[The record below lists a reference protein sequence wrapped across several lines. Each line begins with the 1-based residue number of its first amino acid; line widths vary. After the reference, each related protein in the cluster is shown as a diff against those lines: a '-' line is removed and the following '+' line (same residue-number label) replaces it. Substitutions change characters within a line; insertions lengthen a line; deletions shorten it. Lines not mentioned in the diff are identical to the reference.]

1 MTHCTMEDLLDL
13 RAGEGSVAARRHV
26 AECAACEAEL
36 DALHQRVAQLK
47 ALPPRRPSRDR
58 WPAVRDVL
66 AAERRLHRR
75 RIAWRVAGLAA
86 AAGLFGII
94 VLRGVG
100 PGAAAAYADDIAEA
114 KEQSAVIEQRL
125 GEHDVSG
132 GVMSGQEAALAA
144 DLEDRIAVIDGA
156 LTQTARE
163 ADLLTLW
170 QRRVD
175 LMEQLYEV
183 RVSRAAYVA
192 F

>member
-26 AECAACEAEL
+26 TDCMACGAEL
-36 DALHQRVAQLK
+36 EALHQRAAQLR

-58 WPAVRDVL
+58 WPAVREAL

-75 RIAWRVAGLAA
+75 RLAWRIVGLAA
-86 AAGLFGII
+86 AAGLFGIV

-100 PGAAAAYADDIAEA
+100 PGAAQAYGDEIALAKQESAA
-114 KEQSAVIEQRL
+114 IEERL
-125 GEHDVSG
+125 GAYDAP
-132 GVMSGQEAALAA
+132 GVMSGREAALAA
-144 DLEDRIAVIDGA
+144 ELEDRIAVIDGA
-156 LTQTARE
+156 LAQTARE
-163 ADLLTLW
+163 AELLQLW

-175 LMEQLYEV
+175 LMEQLFEV